1 MIFLSFQGKNKI
13 LYLFIYKSLGL
24 QLLTL
29 KSRKSLFHEWWATT
43 WILIITSIIK
53 MSTEVRKVKLLRNM
67 LGTLLV
73 ETAITIIIIA
83 IKKKFLNGILKLSV
97 AMLLRIFI
105 CSSWKQHL
113 QKNRY
118 KRFWT
123 DSNRPF
129 QKYNHLIVSIIF

>member
-1 MIFLSFQGKNKI
+1 
-13 LYLFIYKSLGL
+13 
-24 QLLTL
+24 
-29 KSRKSLFHEWWATT
+29 
-43 WILIITSIIK
+43 

-105 CSSWKQHL
+105 CSS
-113 QKNRY
+113 
-118 KRFWT
+118 
-123 DSNRPF
+123 
-129 QKYNHLIVSIIF
+129 